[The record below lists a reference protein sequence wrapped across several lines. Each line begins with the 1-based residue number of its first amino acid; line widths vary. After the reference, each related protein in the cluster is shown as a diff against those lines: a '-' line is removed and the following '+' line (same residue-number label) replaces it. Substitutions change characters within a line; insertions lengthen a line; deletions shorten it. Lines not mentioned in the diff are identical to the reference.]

1 MQGGTKNSSIG
12 HKPGDN
18 SSGDQTSTRG
28 QTSTGGQATTGGQLT
43 TGGHEPG
50 PRLATGLENRDK
62 HQNGFKQGPSL
73 FSDYLP
79 KRTRNILKQI
89 KHTRQKSLNIEK
101 PSTIGFLSYR
111 CTKSII
117 PFYSDLVYNK
127 TLQVRK
133 STPTQEC
140 LPFNILS
147 NIKSEQKV
155 IRK

>member
-1 MQGGTKNSSIG
+1 LTLQGGTINPSNG

-18 SSGDQTSTRG
+18 TSGGQTSTRG
-28 QTSTGGQATTGGQLT
+28 QATTGSQASKGQQPSVGGQLT

-50 PRLATGLENRDK
+50 PKSATGLENRDK

-73 FSDYLP
+73 FSDYLT

-101 PSTIGFLSYR
+101 SLSYR

-117 PFYSDLVYNK
+117 YPFLFGFSV
-127 TLQVRK
+127 
-133 STPTQEC
+133 
-140 LPFNILS
+140 
-147 NIKSEQKV
+147 
-155 IRK
+155 